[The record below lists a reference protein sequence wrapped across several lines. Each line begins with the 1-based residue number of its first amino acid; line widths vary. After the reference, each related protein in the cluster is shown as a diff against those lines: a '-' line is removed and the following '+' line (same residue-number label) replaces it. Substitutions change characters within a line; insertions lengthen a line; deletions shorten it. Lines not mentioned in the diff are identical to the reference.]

1 MQAQPA
7 TPRQSPIRWLR
18 ALLATLA
25 LATLAA
31 CTQTLDTD
39 VTRFASQ
46 LPHPAGQSFTVVAG
60 DPALAGGIEFGQY
73 AALVSAQLAKQGYT
87 PAPDPSSAALVV
99 RLDYGVD
106 KGRTVVSSSPDP
118 FWGPWHGYHGFG
130 GWGGGWGPGWG
141 GGFYPHGPWGWGWYD
156 PWFASNVDSYTAY
169 TSGLTLKI
177 DDATGHRLFEG
188 KAEAVSTSNK
198 LSYLVPNLIEAM
210 FTGFPGDSGKTVRI
224 TVAPEKDATKTG
236 K

>member
-7 TPRQSPIRWLR
+7 TPRPSPIRWLR

-87 PAPDPSSAALVV
+87 PSPDPASAALVV

-106 KGRTVVSSSPDP
+106 KGRTVVTSSPAP

-130 GWGGGWGPGWG
+130 GYGGWGPGWG

-169 TSGLTLKI
+169 TSGITLKI

-188 KAEAVSTSNK
+188 RAEAVSTSNK

-224 TVAPEKDATKTG
+224 TVAPEKDAAKTG

>member
-7 TPRQSPIRWLR
+7 TPRPSPIRWLR

-39 VTRFASQ
+39 VTRFAAQ

-87 PAPDPSSAALVV
+87 PSPDPASAALVV

-106 KGRTVVSSSPDP
+106 KGRTVVTSSPAP

-130 GWGGGWGPGWG
+130 GYGGLG
-141 GGFYPHGPWGWGWYD
+141 G
-156 PWFASNVDSYTAY
+156 AA
-169 TSGLTLKI
+169 
-177 DDATGHRLFEG
+177 DALETRLRRG
-188 KAEAVSTSNK
+188 VS
-198 LSYLVPNLIEAM
+198 
-210 FTGFPGDSGKTVRI
+210 R
-224 TVAPEKDATKTG
+224 VAPEELLPLPALRKYVAFARRNCSPQLLPEAGLVLKSFYKELRARHG
-236 K
+236 HLRARGQRA